1 MNRCHSILGL
11 PSFSNKLAEMRNFT
25 EYSGAEE
32 WLRQTYPHLHAA
44 WLQTFSNLEN
54 FNVMNMQLTCMVCQI
69 KPSSGLH
76 YGVKMCEADKQF
88 LKRSFHYQIVYP
100 KCGKEGEC
108 PPRPRGWCQICR
120 LGRCLS
126 TPVTISMIRIGNK
139 SQPDKQS
146 KKEAVPLFTI
156 KVELPDQLPQ
166 APLQPSIVPKEET
179 PCQPLDLR
187 IPRKRDE
194 AKWICQQPSELPI
207 QGVRRNFDEPV
218 DLSSP
223 SFNKHQAEDNAT
235 SRPSSSYRRTP
246 SPILET
252 VQEELNTPPSFHTDQ
267 VEADKILIPSSSY
280 ERTSPLLETIQ
291 KLNTPPYFNTDQD
304 ESRPSS
310 RDSRTPSP
318 IQPLNTPPS
327 FHTDQIEA
335 ADILRPSSSDSSYRR
350 TPSPILETI
359 QALNT
364 PPSSLSPIL
373 EAIQLLNTPPS
384 VCKDEIEA
392 TGIWRPSSGSS
403 SYGRSL
409 SPILETI
416 QALNTPPSFH
426 TDQVE
431 AADYSGPSS
440 SDSSYRRTPSSIL
453 DASQALNKLTLNSAV
468 LGEALSRIHGN
479 ISMLDSLV
487 ELSCVSDILSET
499 SRELSLFNV
508 TINE

>member
-1 MNRCHSILGL
+1 MKSYFLTVFSIQIIQSLRH
-11 PSFSNKLAEMRNFT
+11 PSFSNKLADMRNFA

-54 FNVMNMQLTCMVCQI
+54 FNMMNMQLTCMVCQI

-88 LKRSFHYQIVYP
+88 LKRTFHYQIVYS

-139 SQPDKQS
+139 SLPVKQT
-146 KKEAVPLFTI
+146 KKEAAPLFTI
-156 KVELPDQLPQ
+156 KVEVPTQVPQ
-166 APLQPSIVPKEET
+166 VPLQPSIVSKEEI

-187 IPRKRDE
+187 IPRKKEE
-194 AKWICQQPSELPI
+194 AELMSHDYSVPPSDHHI
-207 QGVRRNFDEPV
+207 QNVPDNYDKPV

-223 SFNKHQAEDNAT
+223 SFNKDLVGT
-235 SRPSSSYRRTP
+235 PDISRDSGYGKTP
-246 SPILET
+246 SPILDT
-252 VQEELNTPPSFHTDQ
+252 IQVLNTPPSFHTDK
-267 VEADKILIPSSSY
+267 VEA
-280 ERTSPLLETIQ
+280 T
-291 KLNTPPYFNTDQD
+291 
-304 ESRPSS
+304 
-310 RDSRTPSP
+310 
-318 IQPLNTPPS
+318 
-327 FHTDQIEA
+327 
-335 ADILRPSSSDSSYRR
+335 DILRPSSRHSSYGN
-350 TPSPILETI
+350 TPTPLLETI

-373 EAIQLLNTPPS
+373 DAIQLLNTPPS
-384 VCKDEIEA
+384 FYKDKVEYGDIL
-392 TGIWRPSSGSS
+392 RLSPRDS

-409 SPILETI
+409 SPILDAI
-416 QALNTPPSFH
+416 QALNNPPSFL

-431 AADYSGPSS
+431 SADLSGSS
-440 SDSSYRRTPSSIL
+440 SRDASYRLTPSSIL

-479 ISMLDSLV
+479 ISMLDSLL
-487 ELSCVSDILSET
+487 ELSSISDILSET
-499 SRELSLFNV
+499 SREL
-508 TINE
+508 

>member
-1 MNRCHSILGL
+1 
-11 PSFSNKLAEMRNFT
+11 MRNFT

-88 LKRSFHYQIVYP
+88 LKRSFHYQIIYP

-139 SQPDKQS
+139 SAPVKQS
-146 KKEAVPLFTI
+146 KKEVVPLFTI
-156 KVELPDQLPQ
+156 KVEVPDQLPE

-194 AKWICQQPSELPI
+194 AKWICQDSNVQQSDLPI
-207 QGVRRNFDEPV
+207 QSVHSNYDEPV

-223 SFNKHQAEDNAT
+223 SFNKHQVEDNAI

-246 SPILET
+246 SPILAT
-252 VQEELNTPPSFHTDQ
+252 LQEELSTPLSFHTDQ

-280 ERTSPLLETIQ
+280 ERTPSPLLDAIQ
-291 KLNTPPYFNTDQD
+291 KLNTPPYFHTDQD
-304 ESRPSS
+304 ESRSS
-310 RDSRTPSP
+310 SIDSRYRRTPSP
-318 IQPLNTPPS
+318 ILKTIQPLNTLPS

-335 ADILRPSSSDSSYRR
+335 SDILRPFSRDSSYRR

-384 VCKDEIEA
+384 VYKDEIEA
-392 TGIWRPSSGSS
+392 TGIWRPSSGHS

-426 TDQVE
+426 TDQME
-431 AADYSGPSS
+431 AADFSGPSS